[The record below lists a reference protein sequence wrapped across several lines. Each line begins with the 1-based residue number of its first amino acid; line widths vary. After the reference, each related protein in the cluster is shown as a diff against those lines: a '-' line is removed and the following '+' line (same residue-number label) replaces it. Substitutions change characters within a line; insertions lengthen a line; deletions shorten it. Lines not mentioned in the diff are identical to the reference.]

1 MKQGDGAEPVEDS
14 LVFRPLSASWK
25 DGEAGVRLRTP
36 GNKAEV
42 TTPRPDPRPR
52 RQGMQRPCDRNEL
65 SQSTEQSEV
74 SAAGAQKADS
84 RWSEEGMG
92 QGQDWG
98 S

>member
-1 MKQGDGAEPVEDS
+1 MTGQSQWRIPGSSGLS
-14 LVFRPLSASWK
+14 LLPGRI
-25 DGEAGVRLRTP
+25 GEAGVRLRTP

>member
-1 MKQGDGAEPVEDS
+1 
-14 LVFRPLSASWK
+14 
-25 DGEAGVRLRTP
+25 
-36 GNKAEV
+36 
-42 TTPRPDPRPR
+42 
-52 RQGMQRPCDRNEL
+52 MQRPFDRNEL